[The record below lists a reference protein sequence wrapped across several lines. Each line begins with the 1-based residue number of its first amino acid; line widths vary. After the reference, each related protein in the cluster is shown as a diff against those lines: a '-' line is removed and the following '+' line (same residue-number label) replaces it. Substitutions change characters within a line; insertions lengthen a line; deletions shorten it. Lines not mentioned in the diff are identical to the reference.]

1 MKRLPGVKAVLLIL
15 LALAIGL
22 PSALTAADY
31 PTRPVMLLIPMAPGG
46 SSDVLGRAFAS
57 VAKKYLEQPIVA
69 VNKSGASGMIGGQAG
84 AKASPDGYT
93 LTVVSTSV
101 RCAVAWE
108 KANGRAPAFTEDD
121 FIGIVTLN
129 ISPALII
136 VPYDSPWKKL
146 EDLIADAKSKP
157 GYYAYCSGGLY
168 SSSHMPLEIF
178 SRALGLK
185 FRHVPAT
192 GGGPCINAVVGK
204 HVDFASQYPSSSIPL
219 VKGAMMRVLAVQGDK
234 RLESLP
240 DVPTVKELGI
250 DAEFYQNTSIAAPRN
265 TPVPVLQ
272 KLRDVAKKVV
282 EDKTYTGVVE
292 SMGDEVYY
300 LLGDAM
306 VNRWKKE
313 AESINKVME
322 AIVKET
328 AKK

>member
-1 MKRLPGVKAVLLIL
+1 MKRLLGVKIVLLVL
-15 LALAIGL
+15 LVLALGM

-31 PTRPVMLLIPMAPGG
+31 PTKPVTLLIPMAPGG

-57 VAKKYLEQPIVA
+57 VATKYLEQPVVA
-69 VNKSGASGMIGGQAG
+69 TNKSGASGMIGGQAG
-84 AKASPDGYT
+84 AKAPPDGYT

-108 KANGRAPAFTEDD
+108 KANGRTPAFTEDD

-129 ISPALII
+129 ISPAVII
-136 VPYDSPWKKL
+136 VPYESPWKKL
-146 EDLIADAKSKP
+146 EDLIADARSKP

-185 FRHVPAT
+185 FRHVPST

-204 HVDFASQYPSSSIPL
+204 HVDFASQYPSSSIAL
-219 VKGAMMRVLAVQGDK
+219 IQGKKMRALAIQSDK

-250 DAEFYQNTSIAAPRN
+250 DAEFYQNTSIAVPRN
-265 TPVPVLQ
+265 TPLPVIQ
-272 KLRDVAKKVV
+272 KLREVAKKVV

-292 SMGDEVYY
+292 NMGDEVYY
-300 LLGDAM
+300 LIGDAM

>member
-1 MKRLPGVKAVLLIL
+1 MKRPLGVTRVLLVLIV
-15 LALAIGL
+15 LAQGFPPAL
-22 PSALTAADY
+22 PAADY
-31 PTRPVMLLIPMAPGG
+31 PTKPVTLLIPMAPGG

-57 VAKKYLEQPIVA
+57 VTNKYLEQPVVA

-84 AKASPDGYT
+84 ATAPPDGYT

-108 KANGRAPAFTEDD
+108 KANGRTPAFTEDD

-146 EDLIADAKSKP
+146 EDLIADARSKP
-157 GYYAYCSGGLY
+157 GFHAYCSGGLY
-168 SSSHMPLEIF
+168 SSSHMPLEVF
-178 SRALGLK
+178 SRALDLK
-185 FRHVPAT
+185 FRHVPT
-192 GGGPCINAVVGK
+192 KGGGPCINAVVGK

-219 VKGAMMRVLAVQGDK
+219 IQGKKMRALAVQGDK

-250 DAEFYQNTSIAAPRN
+250 NAEFYQNTSIAVPKN
-265 TPVPVLQ
+265 TPPPVVQ

-292 SMGDEVYY
+292 NMGDEVYY
-300 LLGDAM
+300 LIGDAM
-306 VNRWKKE
+306 VKRWKQE
-313 AESINKVME
+313 ADSINKVME